1 MTKIP
6 GRQTCEKQS
15 LMRKKLIIITILT
28 AIFVLPGIMQAQV
41 QFTAIGFSEDTILIG
56 CEPDYPP
63 YCMVDENGNPS
74 GFSIDLFQATADAT
88 GLNLNIKIGIWE
100 KIKRELAN
108 GELDALPLVGRTPER
123 EEIFDFTM
131 PYLSLHGAIFVRNGT
146 KGIDNLSDLK
156 GKEIVVMRG
165 DNAEEFVR
173 RDSISEKIFTTQTYE
188 QAFKELAQGKYDALI
203 TQRITGITLL
213 EELDIKSVA
222 PLDFHIPEFRQ
233 DFCFAVQEGD
243 SATLA
248 RLNEGLSIIIA
259 NNTYDNLKEKWF
271 GVDNDS
277 SFDREAFVNLLL
289 YILIPLSILLI
300 GLWIFTL
307 RKEVKRRTRSLHSEI
322 IKHKATLE
330 NLNRQNIFLN
340 ELEKTSKTGGWEFDK
355 NTQTLF
361 WTSGTYAIFGVSEN
375 DFKPSPDNA
384 LSFYRPKDRQI
395 LTEAFLK
402 LMESGQ
408 SYSLTLQIKTDT
420 GEQKWIKT
428 MGKAE
433 YRHGEISKIYGNIAD
448 ITEVKSKE
456 IALTK
461 LTNELELKVEER
473 TRELNEKV
481 AYLDKSQTAMLYMVE
496 DLNKRTEELKEER
509 RKLKHSNQELEAFTY
524 SVSHDLR
531 APLRAINGFAKF
543 LLEDFAD
550 KIDDEGK
557 RYIHTIRNNAAKMD
571 QLISDLLNLSRVSR
585 SRIELTETDMTAV
598 AKAMYHEIAT
608 EKEKKS
614 FDITVADMPEAKT
627 DINLIKQV
635 WQNLISNALKY
646 SSKSNTKIIEIYAEK
661 TKDKITYTIKD
672 HGTGFDPK
680 YKHKLFGVFQRLH
693 SEKEFEGTGVGLAI
707 VKRIINRHG
716 GEVNVESE
724 INKGTVVSFTIPE
737 S

>member
-1 MTKIP
+1 
-6 GRQTCEKQS
+6 
-15 LMRKKLIIITILT
+15 MRKKLITIIILSAT
-28 AIFVLPGIMQAQV
+28 FVLPGIMHAQI
-41 QFTAIGFSEDTILIG
+41 QSPAIGFSEDTILIA

-100 KIKRELAN
+100 KIKHELAN

-131 PYLSLHGAIFVRNGT
+131 PYLSLHGAVFVREGT
-146 KGIDNLSDLK
+146 KGIDNLNDLK
-156 GKEIVVMRG
+156 DKEIVVMKG

-173 RDSISEKIFTTQTYE
+173 RDSISDKIFTTPTYE

-213 EELDIKSVA
+213 EELNIESIQA
-222 PLDFHIPEFRQ
+222 LDFYIPQFRQ
-233 DFCFAVQEGD
+233 DFCFAVQKGD

-271 GVDNDS
+271 GVDNDN
-277 SFDREAFVNLLL
+277 SFDRKAFVKLLL
-289 YILIPLSILLI
+289 YIMIPLSILLI
-300 GLWIFTL
+300 ASWIFML
-307 RKEVKRRTRSLHSEI
+307 RKEVKRRTWSLHNEI
-322 IKHKATLE
+322 DKHKATLE
-330 NLNRQNIFLN
+330 NLNRQKIFLN

-355 NTQTLF
+355 NTQTLI
-361 WTSGTYAIFGVSEN
+361 WTLGTYAIFGVSEN
-375 DFKPSPDNA
+375 DFKPGPDNA
-384 LSFYRPKDRQI
+384 LSFYRPKDQQI

-408 SYSLTLQIKTDT
+408 SYSLVLQIKTAT

-433 YRHGEISKIYGNIAD
+433 YQHGEISKIYGNIAD
-448 ITEVKSKE
+448 ITEIKTKE

-461 LTNELELKVEER
+461 LTNELEMKVEER

-481 AYLDKSQTAMLYMVE
+481 SYLDKSQTAMLYMVE

-509 RKLKHSNQELEAFTY
+509 RKLEHSNQELKAFTY

-543 LLEDFAD
+543 LHDDFAD
-550 KIDDEGK
+550 KLDDEGK

-608 EKEKKS
+608 EEEKES
-614 FDITVADMPEAKT
+614 FDISIADMPKAKT

-646 SSKSNTKIIEIYAEK
+646 SSKSDTKVIEIYAEK
-661 TKDKITYTIKD
+661 TKDKILYSIKD
-672 HGTGFDPK
+672 HGAGFDPR

-707 VKRIINRHG
+707 VKRIINRHR